1 MAETNASQKA
11 RQALQNYVVR
21 RINTSDVIGIL
32 IAPPINAVNDP
43 DSIGT
48 AYSAQI
54 AIAQLS
60 GDASISDVMERMGI
74 L

>member
-43 DSIGT
+43 DNTGT